1 MKKVLMDF
9 IKTSYYFAILT
20 YNNMSLDFYKHHWKS
35 ALLFGA
41 AYLGLT
47 CASEALILHPA
58 TLFPA
63 SALAIA
69 VLFLMG
75 FELWPIVFLATALGE
90 FFGNASIA
98 AIIIMPVA
106 YSLQAVIG
114 AWCMRSV
121 KIDPLFRKSRDTFLV
136 IGIILLISAI
146 GPSFGSL
153 AAIISTQLLNTP
165 MQPAAWSLRYIGTVL
180 CLLVFTPF
188 FLRWLSKPRFSRT
201 PAEII
206 ETIAVFVLLVGIDVL
221 LFIGKVTE
229 LAGVPLEYF
238 LLVPIFWIALRLRPR
253 FLTLALVLTTLFA
266 VASLYAGG
274 VVPLPSEFSLK
285 LLQIEELLITLSI
298 IFLIVVSLEEDR
310 RLSSNL
316 LKSQVA
322 TLENAVV
329 RISSESSAKND
340 FIAVL
345 GHELRN
351 PLAPV
356 VSSIDLLRA
365 KQDREPA
372 EIEMLNMMDDR
383 LQTVRR
389 LLDDLLDISRIT
401 EGKVIL
407 KSELVELET
416 VIKHAIL
423 TTAHHFKERHQLLT
437 FRPTDS
443 SLWIY
448 GDPVRL
454 EQIFSNLL
462 TNASKYSNS
471 GDQINI
477 SLKKAG
483 TNAEIAITDPGIGI
497 DESVLE
503 KIFIPFHQVGS
514 GAQSKKGLGIGLALV
529 RSFVEMHRGTVT
541 AASKGIGA
549 GSKFTV
555 TFPLSTDH
563 GHTIQKPQKH
573 THEPVSTAA
582 TTNFGPRVLVV
593 DDNDAAAWSMGK
605 LLELKGCVVSYAYD
619 GAQAIEQAMTIN
631 PEIVLM
637 DIGLPDQDGYA
648 VAKTMRARGY
658 HGRLIALTGYS
669 TEDARKKGSA
679 AGFEHYVI
687 KPAGFNDL
695 KRVIPEIA

>member
-1 MKKVLMDF
+1 M
-9 IKTSYYFAILT
+9 A
-20 YNNMSLDFYKHHWKS
+20 LDFYKHHWKS
-35 ALLFGA
+35 ALLFGV
-41 AYLGLT
+41 AYLALMRT
-47 CASEALILHPA
+47 SQVLILHPA

-75 FELWPIVFLATALGE
+75 FELWPIVFLATVLGE
-90 FFGNASIA
+90 FLGKAPVA
-98 AIIIMPVA
+98 AILIMPVA

-121 KIDPLFRKSRDTFLV
+121 KIDPLFRKSQDTFLV
-136 IGIILLISAI
+136 IGIILLISTI
-146 GPSFGSL
+146 GPSFGSF
-153 AAIISTQLLNTP
+153 AAIVSTQLLNTP
-165 MQPAAWSLRYIGTVL
+165 VQPAAWSMRYIGTVL

-201 PAEII
+201 SAEII
-206 ETIAVFVLLVGIDVL
+206 ETFAVFVLLVGIDVV
-221 LFIGKVTE
+221 LFIGKITE
-229 LAGVPLEYF
+229 FAGVPLEYF
-238 LLVPIFWIALRLRPR
+238 LLIPLFWIALRLRPR
-253 FLTLALVLTTLFA
+253 FLTLALVLTTLLA
-266 VASLYAGG
+266 VASLYAGN
-274 VVPLPSEFSLK
+274 VIPLPTEFSLK
-285 LLQIEELLITLSI
+285 LLQIEEFLIILSV

-340 FIAVL
+340 FIAIL

-356 VSSIDLLRA
+356 LSSVDLLRT
-365 KQDREPA
+365 KQGREPA
-372 EIEMLNMMDDR
+372 EIEILDMMENR

-401 EGKVIL
+401 EGKVTL
-407 KSELVELET
+407 KNELVELEAI
-416 VIKHAIL
+416 IKHAIL

-448 GDPVRL
+448 GDSVRL

-477 SLKKAG
+477 SLKKVGA
-483 TNAEIAITDPGIGI
+483 TAEITITDPGIGI

-503 KIFIPFHQVGS
+503 KIFIPFHQASNGT
-514 GAQSKKGLGIGLALV
+514 QSKKGLGIGLALV
-529 RSFVEMHRGTVT
+529 RSFVEMHNGTVT
-541 AASKGIGA
+541 AASKGIGT

-555 TFPLSTDH
+555 TFPLSADQ
-563 GHTIQKPQKH
+563 GHAIQKPHKLP
-573 THEPVSTAA
+573 TRPVSPAAA
-582 TTNFGPRVLVV
+582 TNSGPHVLVV

-605 LLELKGCVVSYAYD
+605 LLELKGCAVSYAYD
-619 GAQAIEQAMTIN
+619 GAQAIEQAITTH
-631 PEIVLM
+631 PDIVLM

-669 TEDARKKGSA
+669 TEDARTKGRA

-687 KPAGFNDL
+687 KPAGFDDL

>member
-1 MKKVLMDF
+1 MF
-9 IKTSYYFAILT
+9 
-20 YNNMSLDFYKHHWKS
+20 LDFYKNHWKS
-35 ALLFGA
+35 AVVLGVL
-41 AYLGLT
+41 YLALMR
-47 CASEALILHPA
+47 ASELLIAHPA

-63 SALAIA
+63 SALAVA
-69 VLFLMG
+69 VLFLVG
-75 FELWPIVFLATALGE
+75 LELWPIVYIATLIGE
-90 FFGNASIA
+90 FFAHA
-98 AIIIMPVA
+98 PLVFVLVMPVA
-106 YSLQAVIG
+106 YTIQSTLG
-114 AWCMRSV
+114 AGLMRSA
-121 KIDPLFRKSRDTFLV
+121 KIDPLFRKSQDTFLV
-136 IGIILLISAI
+136 IAIILLISFIA
-146 GPSFGSL
+146 PTVGSL
-153 AAIISTQLLNTP
+153 ANIFSNHFLGTSIQI
-165 MQPAAWSLRYIGTVL
+165 AAWSMRYIGTVL
-180 CLLVFTPF
+180 CLLIFTPF

-201 PAEII
+201 WTEVV
-206 ETIAVFVLLVGIDVL
+206 ETVSVFILLTGIDVV
-221 LFIGKVTE
+221 LFIGQIKE
-229 LAGVPLEYF
+229 IAGVPLEYF
-238 LLVPIFWIALRLRPR
+238 LLIPLFWIALRLRPR

-274 VVPLPSEFSLK
+274 AIPPPDEFSLK
-285 LLQIEELLITLSI
+285 LLQIEELLIILSV
-298 IFLIVVSLEEDR
+298 IFLIIVSLEEDR

-329 RISSESSAKND
+329 RISSESSSKND
-340 FIAVL
+340 FIAIL

-356 VSSIDLLRA
+356 VSTIDLLRS
-365 KQDREPA
+365 KQGRDPA
-372 EIEMLNMMDDR
+372 EVEMLDMMNDR
-383 LQTVRR
+383 MQTVRR

-401 EGKVIL
+401 EGKISL
-407 KSELVELET
+407 KVELIELEAIIKRA
-416 VIKHAIL
+416 VI

-443 SLWIY
+443 SLWVQ
-448 GDPVRL
+448 GDQVRL

-477 SLKKAG
+477 SLKKVG
-483 TNAEIAITDPGIGI
+483 SQAEISITDPGIGI
-497 DESVLE
+497 DTSLLDT
-503 KIFIPFHQVGS
+503 IFVPFHQANNGT
-514 GAQSKKGLGIGLALV
+514 QSKKGLGIGLALV
-529 RSFVEMHRGTVT
+529 RSFVEMHNGTVS
-541 AASKGIGA
+541 AASKGIGT

-555 TFPLSTDH
+555 LLPLSMDPGSAEPIKKTKH
-563 GHTIQKPQKH
+563 VGEPATAMSTNHT
-573 THEPVSTAA
+573 
-582 TTNFGPRVLVV
+582 GPRVLVV

-619 GAQAIEQAMTIN
+619 GAQAIEEATSNN
-631 PEIVLM
+631 PDIVLM

-658 HGRLIALTGYS
+658 HGRLIALTGFS

-687 KPAGFNDL
+687 KPAGFEDL

>member
-1 MKKVLMDF
+1 
-9 IKTSYYFAILT
+9 
-20 YNNMSLDFYKHHWKS
+20 MSLDFYKHHWKS
-35 ALLFGA
+35 ALLFGVT
-41 AYLGLT
+41 YLALMR
-47 CASEALILHPA
+47 ASEVFIPHPA

-69 VLFLMG
+69 TLFLAG
-75 FELWPIVFLATALGE
+75 LELWPVICVATLLGE
-90 FFGNASIA
+90 FLGNAPLA
-98 AIIIMPVA
+98 AILIMPIA
-106 YSLQAVIG
+106 YTLQAVIG
-114 AWCMRSV
+114 AGLMQSA
-121 KIDPLFRKSRDTFLV
+121 KIDPLFRKSHDTFLV
-136 IGIILLISAI
+136 IGIVLLVSFV

-153 AAIISTQLLNTP
+153 AAVVSTQLLNTP
-165 MQPAAWSLRYIGTVL
+165 VHPAAWSLRYIGTIL

-206 ETIAVFVLLVGIDVL
+206 ETVSVFVLLISIDIA
-221 LFIGKVTE
+221 LFIGTVRE
-229 LAGVPLEYF
+229 LADVPLVYF
-238 LLVPIFWIALRLRPR
+238 LLVPLFWIALRLRPR

-274 VVPLPSEFSLK
+274 AVPLPADFSLK
-285 LLQIEELLITLSI
+285 LLQIEEFLIILSV

-310 RLSSNL
+310 RLNSNL

-340 FIAVL
+340 FIAIL

-365 KQDREPA
+365 KQGREP
-372 EIEMLNMMDDR
+372 EEVEMLDMMDDR

-401 EGKVIL
+401 EGKVTL
-407 KSELVELET
+407 KNELVELEGI
-416 VIKHAIL
+416 IKRAII
-423 TTAHHFKERHQLLT
+423 TTTHHFKERHQLLT

-443 SLWIY
+443 TLWMY

-477 SLKKAG
+477 SLRKVG
-483 TNAEIAITDPGIGI
+483 TNAEITITDPGIGI
-497 DESVLE
+497 DKSVLE
-503 KIFIPFHQVGS
+503 KIFIPFHQASTGV
-514 GAQSKKGLGIGLALV
+514 QSKKGLGIGLALV
-529 RSFVEMHRGTVT
+529 RSFVEMHNGSVS
-541 AASKGIGA
+541 AASKGIGT

-555 TFPLSTDH
+555 TLPLSVDCGIDVKKIGTH
-563 GHTIQKPQKH
+563 I
-573 THEPVSTAA
+573 HEPASSV
-582 TTNFGPRVLVV
+582 TNTGPRVLVV

-619 GAQAIEQAMTIN
+619 GAQAIEQTMNTN

-669 TEDARKKGSA
+669 TEDARAKGSA

-687 KPAGFNDL
+687 KPAGFDDL